1 MNAIEI
7 RKIVLSQLRNNFA
20 LTKDEQEIIL
30 TSPMDYYERTL
41 ECLGASKNK
50 YYRNMGEGLN
60 PFHSNSCCVY
70 LYWMSNFFSVQGY
83 KDIADKIYYL
93 NKLLNCVELY
103 HEVAMPHIWLCE
115 HPLGTVIG
123 RGKLGSKFFFMQ
135 RCSIG
140 QNHGVYPTL
149 GNNVTMCFNSI
160 VIGNSHIGNN
170 VVISA
175 STYIKDQDVP
185 DNVVVFGSS
194 PNLVFKPNTLEN
206 TIWK

>member
-41 ECLGASKNK
+41 ECLGASKNG
-50 YYRNMGEGLN
+50 YYQMKGIN
-60 PFHSNSCCVY
+60 PFNTNAYCIF
-70 LYWMSNFFSVQGY
+70 LYWMSNYFSRLGK
-83 KDIADKIYYL
+83 KDVADKIYYL
-93 NKLLNCVELY
+93 NKFLNCVELY
-103 HEVAMPHIWLCE
+103 HEVEMPNIWLCE
-115 HPLGTVIG
+115 HPLSTVIG
-123 RGKLGSKFFFMQ
+123 RGKLGNRFFFMQ
-135 RCSIG
+135 RCTVG
-140 QNHGVYPTL
+140 HNYGLFPTI
-149 GNNVTMCFNSI
+149 GNNVTMYSNSM